1 MDAKRITLLLPS
13 AIVEAA
19 ERAAAAKNTT
29 RHNFLC
35 DLIISQIS
43 GETAEDKDAKEIRK
57 IADLQRA
64 CISIMA
70 TWWGET
76 NPEAPTKIRNIAG
89 KIGVKI

>member
-19 ERAAAAKNTT
+19 EQAAAAKNTT
-29 RHNFLC
+29 RHNYLC
-35 DLIISQIS
+35 DLIISQIG
-43 GETAEDKDAKEIRK
+43 GEVENKDEQEIRK

-76 NPEAPTKIRNIAG
+76 NPDAPTKIRNIAG